1 MSFINFAARE
11 INCKIVYY
19 GAGLGG
25 KTTNLQWIFEQTLGK
40 TGGKMIS
47 LATETDRTLF
57 FDFLPLDLG
66 RIRGFKT
73 RFHLYTVPGQ
83 VFYDASRKLI
93 LRGVDGVIFVADS
106 QEERM
111 DANIEALENL
121 DENLREHNYDF
132 KKIPYVLQLNK
143 RDLPN
148 ALPVEELK
156 KVLLKKDEPVF
167 EAVAYKGVGVFETL
181 KECGRLVLAELKKGR
196 SSRISDFGLAHP
208 VTITLMYSTF
218 QPHNRQTKLH
228 TAIQGS
234 KIQYSVRFRGAGE
247 GEEMVPHDGQG
258 DGLAEV
264 VPVLPQRLDEEFPVL
279 ASGSC

>member
-25 KTTNLQWIFEQTLGK
+25 KTTNLQFIFDK
-40 TGGKMIS
+40 TADKQKSKMIS

-66 RIRGFKT
+66 TVRGFRT

-93 LRGVDGVIFVADS
+93 LRGVDGVVFVADS
-106 QEERM
+106 QEERL
-111 DANIEALENL
+111 DANIEALDNLQENL
-121 DENLREHNYDF
+121 KEHGYDF

-148 ALPVEELK
+148 ILPVEDLKRELARK
-156 KVLLKKDEPVF
+156 SEPSL
-167 EAVAYKGVGVFETL
+167 EAVAFQGKGVFETL
-181 KECGRLVLAELKKGR
+181 KEVARQVLVELKKG
-196 SSRISDFGLAHP
+196 
-208 VTITLMYSTF
+208 
-218 QPHNRQTKLH
+218 
-228 TAIQGS
+228 
-234 KIQYSVRFRGAGE
+234 
-247 GEEMVPHDGQG
+247 
-258 DGLAEV
+258 
-264 VPVLPQRLDEEFPVL
+264 
-279 ASGSC
+279 